1 MYTSIK
7 APSFEGEGLAVA
19 LNPILRSRRPSLIMY
34 LLYHMNRELSTTKS
48 ASLQNNLKRFQSVAY
63 MSHYHGRPYTLRGGV
78 RVGVGP
84 T

>member
-1 MYTSIK
+1 
-7 APSFEGEGLAVA
+7 
-19 LNPILRSRRPSLIMY
+19 
-34 LLYHMNRELSTTKS
+34 MNRELSTTKS
-48 ASLQNNLKRFQSVAY
+48 ASLQNNLKRYQSVAY